1 MPADIDVCFALD
13 LDEVPAPGWRNAIE
27 AGWTAETTL
36 GRYRYVTG
44 HLPNGRPS
52 VEVSGAKL
60 HVRFGYRWRHMC
72 HEILVADRLT
82 DAHETWLP
90 NL

>member
-1 MPADIDVCFALD
+1 
-13 LDEVPAPGWRNAIE
+13 
-27 AGWTAETTL
+27 
-36 GRYRYVTG
+36 
-44 HLPNGRPS
+44 
-52 VEVSGAKL
+52 VSGAKL